1 MGSGC
6 INRQKVKSQ
15 QKSTV
20 NAVDQILRLAQGP
33 EEAAPLRRKAAP
45 WRRDLMKKSFLRV
58 LNQKSLFFTQN
69 HLFEPNNTYKQLPS
83 MIMDKITYLNTQNHL
98 S

>member
-20 NAVDQILRLAQGP
+20 NAVDQILRLAQESCAMAQGP
-33 EEAAPLRRKAAP
+33 EEAAPLHRKAAP
-45 WRRDLMKKSFLRV
+45 WRRDLMKNRFLRV
-58 LNQKSLFFTQN
+58 FDPKI
-69 HLFEPNNTYKQLPS
+69 TYSP
-83 MIMDKITYLNTQNHL
+83 KITYLNLTT
-98 S
+98 SK

>member
-20 NAVDQILRLAQGP
+20 NAVDQILRYCAGKLRHGAGTRGGCAIAQESCAMAQGP
-33 EEAAPLRRKAAP
+33 DGKIVFTRFEPKIT
-45 WRRDLMKKSFLRV
+45 FLHP
-58 LNQKSLFFTQN
+58 KSL
-69 HLFEPNNTYKQLPS
+69 
-83 MIMDKITYLNTQNHL
+83 I
-98 S
+98 